1 VGIGL
6 QPVYNKNL
14 WWTLYFMIFV
24 IVFVFFLLNLFVG
37 VVVSTFN
44 TEKERVGKNFL
55 LTSTQ
60 KEWLSMKVM
69 LLNTKPVIKKMLVT
83 SNPIRK
89 FCFKVVLHPAFDWII
104 LAFILMNTIV
114 LTLDWYL
121 IPDSISYIV
130 SILNIIFTAIFTI
143 EAILKIIAL
152 GIPYFK

>member
-1 VGIGL
+1 
-6 QPVYNKNL
+6 
-14 WWTLYFMIFV
+14 MIFV

-60 KEWLSMKVM
+60 KEWLLMKVM

-83 SNPIRK
+83 TNLVRK
-89 FCFKVVLHPAFDWII
+89 FCFKIVIHPLFEWII
-104 LAFILMNTIV
+104 LAIILMNTVV

-121 IPDSISYIV
+121 IPESVTYIV
-130 SILNIIFTAIFTI
+130 GILNIIFTSIFTI

-152 GIPYFK
+152 GGLAYFK